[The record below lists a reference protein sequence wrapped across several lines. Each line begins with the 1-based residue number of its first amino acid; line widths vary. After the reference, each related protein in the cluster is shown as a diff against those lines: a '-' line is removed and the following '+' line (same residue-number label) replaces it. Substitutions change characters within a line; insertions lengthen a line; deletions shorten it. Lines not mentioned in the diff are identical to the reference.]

1 MACIA
6 YNNYARNLAVNLI
19 YKCYFA
25 VSWIWILIKLFYKN
39 CVTIDSKYVS
49 MTTQYLTTVT
59 ESSLA
64 FLAKLPQQNISDNRK
79 FC

>member
-25 VSWIWILIKLFYKN
+25 VSWIWILTKLFYKN

>member
-25 VSWIWILIKLFYKN
+25 VSWIWILTKLFYKN

-49 MTTQYLTTVT
+49 MTTQYLTTIRQ
-59 ESSLA
+59 SSLA